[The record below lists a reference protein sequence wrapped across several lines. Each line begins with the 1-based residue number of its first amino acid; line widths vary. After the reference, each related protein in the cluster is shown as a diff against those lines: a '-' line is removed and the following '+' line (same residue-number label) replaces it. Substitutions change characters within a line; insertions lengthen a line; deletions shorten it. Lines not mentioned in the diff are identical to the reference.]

1 MMPDQPAILIRA
13 DAGPRHGFGHVMRCL
28 ALAQAAADAG
38 CRIAWAT
45 AECPEGARQRLAT
58 EGIDPV
64 AIEAL
69 PGSPEDA
76 DATIAAA
83 RQAEAIGIV
92 LDGYHFT
99 AEYQDRLTAANAR
112 ILYLDDNAIL
122 PRYPGSLLLNQNP
135 YADHR
140 QYPTVAEERLLLGP
154 QYLLLRREFRQ
165 TRARHE
171 DDVVPSDS
179 RRIIVTFGGCDG
191 AGWTDRALS
200 ALSTVTAH
208 RLHITVVI
216 GAGNARREPIAKAA
230 AASPHHVDLVTNPPD
245 MASLMRSADLVVS
258 AAGTTVWELAT
269 LGVSAVILPVADN
282 QRHIADT
289 LDLLGVAQS
298 LGWHEQATE
307 ADLAAA
313 VGNLLDD
320 DSRRQAMAAAGRQLA
335 DGLGAERVLRELRG
349 DPGETVLRPAALADV
364 TALWNLANQPE
375 VRRNSFSPEPI
386 PFAGHVRWFAARLAS
401 PASRIQVL
409 VRNGRLLGQIRHDRR
424 PDGSAAEIDIAVAPA
439 GRGQGLGRRLITET
453 ARAACRELA
462 VSVLHATVFAD
473 NFPSLELFRR
483 CGFAMAGTETRDG
496 REIVHLEWR
505 PERP

>member
-1 MMPDQPAILIRA
+1 MPDQPAILIRA

-38 CRIAWAT
+38 CPVAWAT
-45 AECPEGARQRLAT
+45 AECPEGARGRLAT
-58 EGIDPV
+58 EDIVPI

-69 PGSPEDA
+69 PGSPDDA
-76 DATIAAA
+76 VATVAAA
-83 RQAEAIGIV
+83 RQAQASSII

-99 AEYQDRLTAANAR
+99 PDYQDLLTSANAR
-112 ILYLDDNAIL
+112 VLYLDDNGIF
-122 PRYPGSLLLNQNP
+122 PRYPAQLILNQNL
-135 YADHR
+135 YAATKL
-140 QYPTVAEERLLLGP
+140 YPEKADEDLLLGP
-154 QYLLLRREFRQ
+154 PYLLLRREFRQ

-171 DDVVPSDS
+171 ADAVPSDS

-200 ALSTVTAH
+200 ALSTVTAY

-216 GAGNARREPIAKAA
+216 GAGNARCEAIAKAA
-230 AASPHHVDLVTNPPD
+230 AASPHHVSLVANPPD
-245 MASLMRSADLVVS
+245 MAALMRHADLVVS

-269 LGVSAVILPVADN
+269 LGMPAVILPVADN
-282 QRHIADT
+282 QLRIAET
-289 LDLLGVAQS
+289 MAALGVAQS

-313 VGNLLDD
+313 VGSLLDD
-320 DSRRQAMAAAGRQLA
+320 EPRRHAMAAAGRQLA
-335 DGLGAERVLRELRG
+335 DGLGAERVLRELR
-349 DPGETVLRPAALADV
+349 DKPGATVLRPAALADV

-386 PFAGHVRWFAARLAS
+386 PFAGHARWFTGRLAS

-453 ARAACRELA
+453 ANAACRELA

-483 CGFAMAGTETRDG
+483 CGFAMAGTETCAG
-496 REIVHLEWR
+496 RKVVHFNWR
-505 PERP
+505 PECP

>member
-38 CRIAWAT
+38 CSVAWAI
-45 AECPEGARQRLAT
+45 AECPEGARARLAT
-58 EGIDPV
+58 EGIVPI

-76 DATIAAA
+76 VATVAAA
-83 RQAEAIGIV
+83 RHAQASSII

-99 AEYQDRLTAANAR
+99 PDYQDLLTSANAR
-112 ILYLDDNAIL
+112 VLYLDDNGIF
-122 PRYPGSLLLNQNP
+122 PRYPAQLILNQNP
-135 YADHR
+135 YAATKL
-140 QYPTVAEERLLLGP
+140 YPGKADEDLLLGP
-154 QYLLLRREFRQ
+154 PYLLLRREFRQ
-165 TRARHE
+165 THARHE

-191 AGWTDRALS
+191 AGWTDRAIS

-216 GAGNARREPIAKAA
+216 GAGNARREAIAKAA
-230 AASPHHVDLVTNPPD
+230 AASPHHVSLVANPPD
-245 MASLMRSADLVVS
+245 MATLMRHADLVVS

-269 LGVSAVILPVADN
+269 LGMPAVILPVADN
-282 QRHIADT
+282 QLRIAETMDA
-289 LDLLGVAQS
+289 LGVVQS

-313 VGNLLDD
+313 VGALLDD
-320 DSRRQAMAAAGRQLA
+320 EPRRKAMATAGRHLVDGQGA
-335 DGLGAERVLRELRG
+335 DRVIRALRG
-349 DPGETVLRPAALADV
+349 DPGNVELRPATLADV
-364 TALWNLANQPE
+364 TALWNLANQPD
-375 VRRNSFSPEPI
+375 VRRNCFSPEPI
-386 PFAGHVRWFAARLAS
+386 PLVGHIRWFAARLAS
-401 PASRIQVL
+401 PDTCLNVI

-424 PDGSAAEIDIAVAPA
+424 PDGQTADIGIAVAPA
-439 GRGQGLGRRLITET
+439 GRGQGLGRRLIMET
-453 ARAACRELA
+453 ATLACRELA
-462 VSVLHATVFAD
+462 VSVLHAIVYAD

-483 CGFAMAGTETRDG
+483 CGFAMVGTESRDG
-496 REIVHLEWR
+496 RDVVHFNWR
-505 PERP
+505 PECP